1 MNEKSLGILASKG
14 DWSNG
19 DIDKDGVLGNGELLE
34 EVITRGWITL
44 GIRTTLGGE
53 IFFGSSC
60 IIFIL
65 LSLGSLDGIW
75 LVVEF
80 TSSIFGVKVTENTF
94 KHIKQFIYYKD
105 FMAWIKIYLPTPTGL
120 HFHFVLFLLK

>member
-1 MNEKSLGILASKG
+1 MLDSRGVWSKG
-14 DWSNG
+14 DK
-19 DIDKDGVLGNGELLE
+19 DDKDGVLGNGELLE

-44 GIRTTLGGE
+44 GIRTTTGGE
-53 IFFGSSC
+53 MDFGSSC

-65 LSLGSLDGIW
+65 LSFGSFDGIW

-94 KHIKQFIYYKD
+94 LHIKHI
-105 FMAWIKIYLPTPTGL
+105 
-120 HFHFVLFLLK
+120 